1 MKQLIARLE
10 TIQRGGPQLV
20 AALLGIGGLTVVLL
34 LGAVVGALTVGGDEE
49 QRVFSGSFGGDTTT
63 TIAETLEPVDP
74 GAVTDTTLAADPGAP
89 TAAAPGAVTT
99 AKPRTGGG
107 AAPSGGGTT
116 GGGGGGGGGETTT
129 VTEAPPAPGEAP
141 LPKGGSTVGV
151 TDKSIKYGVHIPL
164 TFNKAPVP
172 LGGPVARGIV
182 TYAKFL
188 NENGGVN
195 GRTVDVR
202 IKDDEFTTDGA
213 ANAGKALINDEK
225 VFFLAGTLGV
235 DQIATVAEQAR
246 KSGVPYFAGGGHE
259 PQFQELGIRQILS
272 TYDTHVIKLAQFMA
286 KDPKYAG
293 KRVGVIVSDTP
304 FINPMV
310 PNVFREEL
318 KKNGMELVAVEKVL
332 KPELQAGPGYGGII
346 LNFNSKMVEVVV
358 PLTDPINTSGLVRE
372 CEAQGCKWNYSFSN
386 FAHDGET
393 TLLLMNDK
401 WGALKVRGL
410 SGACYANA
418 PEAQINDAAKCGSMG
433 KAKAQFEAVKGK
445 GQWTQDQ
452 TDDFGTSKGYNS
464 AAGYQWIGFWT
475 KAMKDLGTE
484 VTRERFIAST
494 NRYEGYGDLVTGPIT
509 YKGGRIAHGA
519 EKMTVYEAQT
529 GRLYKMITDGFVDG
543 F

>member
-20 AALLGIGGLTVVLL
+20 AALLGIGGVTVVLL
-34 LGAVVGALTVGGDEE
+34 LGAVVGALTVDGDDEE
-49 QRVFSGSFGGDTTT
+49 QVQAGARASETTT
-63 TIAETLEPVDP
+63 TIAAALDPVDP
-74 GAVTDTTLAADPGAP
+74 GVTDTTVVGDPVGAAP
-89 TAAAPGAVTT
+89 AAPGAPTT
-99 AKPRTGGG
+99 AKPRTGGA
-107 AAPSGGGTT
+107 AAPSGGGTSS
-116 GGGGGGGGGETTT
+116 GGGGQTTT
-129 VTEAPPAPGEAP
+129 VTEAPPAPGEEP

-151 TDKSIKYGVHIPL
+151 TEKSIKYGVHIPL

-182 TYAKFL
+182 TYAQFL
-188 NENGGVN
+188 NENGGIN

-246 KSGVPYFAGGGHE
+246 KANVPYFAGGGHE
-259 PQFQELGIRQILS
+259 PQFQDLGIRQILS
-272 TYDTHVIKLAQFMA
+272 TYDTHVIKLAQYMA

-293 KRVGVIVSDTP
+293 KKVGVIVSDTP
-304 FINPMV
+304 FINPMI
-310 PNVFREEL
+310 PNVFRDEL
-318 KKNGMELVAVEKVL
+318 KKHGMELVAVEKVL

-346 LNFNSKMVEVVV
+346 LNFNSKGVEVVV

-372 CEAQGCKWNYSFSN
+372 CEAQGCKWTYSFSN

-410 SGACYANA
+410 AGGCYANA
-418 PEAQINDAAKCGSMG
+418 PDAQINDPAKCGSMG
-433 KAKAQFEAVKGK
+433 KAKAQFETVKGK
-445 GQWTQDQ
+445 GEWTKTQNDNY
-452 TDDFGTSKGYNS
+452 GTSAGYNS
-464 AAGYQWIGFWT
+464 APGYQWIGFWT
-475 KAMKDLGTE
+475 KAMKDVGSD

-494 NRYEGYGDLVTGPIT
+494 NRYEGYADLVTGPIT